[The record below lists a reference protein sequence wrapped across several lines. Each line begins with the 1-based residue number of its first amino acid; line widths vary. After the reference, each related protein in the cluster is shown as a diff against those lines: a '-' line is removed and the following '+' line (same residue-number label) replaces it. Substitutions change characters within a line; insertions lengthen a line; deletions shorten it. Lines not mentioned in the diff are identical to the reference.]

1 MIDLSTYAR
10 LHSLS
15 AVALT
20 EEQTSKSDITLF
32 CFCAILLKV
41 SSTSNELHRRVN
53 FNLQFM
59 RNRQPVNPDLVARK
73 RQREVL
79 LLTSEVR
86 MKTKPQR
93 STSVRAA
100 GQKKIQEILIIC
112 MRSQCISC
120 SSFHCIESSSLFKKN
135 TINFSAP
142 STSLFND
149 FWKDR
154 PPLTLCFCRCFRY
167 CGGPAPLYSS
177 AGM

>member
-86 MKTKPQR
+86 MKTKPQK

-100 GQKKIQEILIIC
+100 GRKKIQEILIILP
-112 MRSQCISC
+112 IC
-120 SSFHCIESSSLFKKN
+120 STLTDLNASHAVPFIALNPVLFLKKYYQLFGPQYFSL
-135 TINFSAP
+135 
-142 STSLFND
+142 
-149 FWKDR
+149 
-154 PPLTLCFCRCFRY
+154 
-167 CGGPAPLYSS
+167 
-177 AGM
+177 

>member
-20 EEQTSKSDITLF
+20 EEQTAKSDITLF

-93 STSVRAA
+93 STSVREA

-112 MRSQCISC
+112 ECRTYCQYVLHSQISMHLMQFL
-120 SSFHCIESSSLFKKN
+120 SLHWIQFSFLKKYYQLFGPQYFSL
-135 TINFSAP
+135 
-142 STSLFND
+142 
-149 FWKDR
+149 
-154 PPLTLCFCRCFRY
+154 
-167 CGGPAPLYSS
+167 
-177 AGM
+177 

>member
-41 SSTSNELHRRVN
+41 TSTSNELHRRVN

-112 MRSQCISC
+112 ECRTYCQYVLHSQISMHLMQ
-120 SSFHCIESSSLFKKN
+120 FLSLH
-135 TINFSAP
+135 
-142 STSLFND
+142 
-149 FWKDR
+149 
-154 PPLTLCFCRCFRY
+154 
-167 CGGPAPLYSS
+167 
-177 AGM
+177 